1 MPSLLKYP
9 ESAAFRAE
17 IDSTEAAL
25 KSAHF
30 ARPPNKRPNFAK
42 LGVASPFRPP
52 FSVLVNDWR
61 FDNDIER
68 QKKKD
73 EISVDY
79 IGSGLDGSLV
89 KVLRDETV
97 LEEVRRGQFSGCKQF
112 SDHLGIHCK

>member
-73 EISVDY
+73 EMAVDY
-79 IGSGLDGSLV
+79 NGSGLDGSLV
-89 KVLRDETV
+89 KVLRDNSRLDNAPSRRSSSFKET
-97 LEEVRRGQFSGCKQF
+97 
-112 SDHLGIHCK
+112 